1 MKGPIKDIVDEV
13 YSVYLWIVREPT
25 SAPRECSVLREP
37 WRGDGAAAAAADDDD
52 LDLPR
57 ASVELARRVQTMSGG
72 RWAGAKGFG
81 FGPRG
86 TLRTP
91 WGSGVW
97 GVLPDKPGLLFADFG
112 GSRHELS
119 FDAWPAFTSAR
130 CADGDVVRGELFA

>member
-1 MKGPIKDIVDEV
+1 MEEEVRAHAAVQGLVD
-13 YSVYLWIVREPT
+13 LRRE
-25 SAPRECSVLREP
+25 
-37 WRGDGAAAAAADDDD
+37 
-52 LDLPR
+52 
-57 ASVELARRVQTMSGG
+57 
-72 RWAGAKGFG
+72 GFG